1 VSSHGLAAGR
11 PFIPA
16 DVGMESPTALH
27 IPFMFHRIALRS
39 TFWGA
44 LTLSILFIVALSQGV
59 VQLPALANLVPL
71 LSAAALCCAIIGWR
85 LLHQELLRRMQD
97 DAALRQRM
105 QRFDDAMRHSVDGVM
120 LLRAVRDAHGVVDD
134 FEIIEANAA
143 AAALMRTTPAAL
155 VRSRLRRD
163 LPTAIGE
170 TLFARYVS
178 VLTLGTPLVED
189 ARTDR
194 RRFAASWVMH
204 HVTAT
209 SDGVAVTVRDI
220 TRRKRE
226 ELRLRKASLTDD
238 LTRLYN
244 RRGFLT
250 LAEQQLR
257 VARRQG
263 KDAVV
268 MYADMDGFK
277 QLNDTFGH
285 AVGDR
290 ALQAVSRLLQST
302 VRDCDVVARLGGDE
316 FTILALDADG
326 VGARVIQKRIEERL
340 ALLNASGAFPAT
352 IALTIGHTRVRPND
366 PASVP
371 ELLARA
377 DQLLYARKRRRQLTA
392 LPSSA
397 QPVSQ
402 SNPRTAQQST
412 RSNTRKRLPTSV
424 PAEVAAVANA
434 MAAARGLVPQGTVTT
449 GVNATAVPSALTP
462 PGAGLPLPPTHAA

>member
-1 VSSHGLAAGR
+1 ML
-11 PFIPA
+11 
-16 DVGMESPTALH
+16 D
-27 IPFMFHRIALRS
+27 RIALRS

-44 LTLSILFIVALSQGV
+44 LTLSILFVFALSQGV
-59 VQLPALANLVPL
+59 VQLPALSLLVPL

-85 LLHQELLRRMQD
+85 LLHHELLRRMQD
-97 DAALRQRM
+97 DSELRRRM
-105 QRFDDAMRHSVDGVM
+105 QRLEDAMQHSVDGMM
-120 LLRAVRDAHGVVDD
+120 LLRAVRDAHGTVED
-134 FEIIEANAA
+134 FEIIEANATA
-143 AAALMRTTPAAL
+143 AGLLRTTPTAL
-155 VRSRLRRD
+155 VRCRLRRD
-163 LPTAIGE
+163 LPAPIAD
-170 TLFARYVS
+170 LLVARYES
-178 VLTLGTPLVED
+178 VLTLGTPLMEEVR
-189 ARTDR
+189 ADR
-194 RRFAASWVMH
+194 RQFAAGWLMH
-204 HVTAT
+204 QVTRT

-226 ELRLRKASLTDD
+226 EVRLRRASLTDD

-277 QLNDTFGH
+277 QLNDTYGH

-302 VRDCDVVARLGGDE
+302 VRECDVVARLGGDE

-326 VGARVIQKRIEERL
+326 VGARIIQKRIEERL

-352 IALTIGHTRVRPND
+352 IALTIGHTRVRPGD
-366 PASVP
+366 TASVP

-377 DQLLYARKRRRQLTA
+377 DQLLYARKRRRQLTPMPAA
-392 LPSSA
+392 LANVNTSEAAHAGRNS
-397 QPVSQ
+397 
-402 SNPRTAQQST
+402 
-412 RSNTRKRLPTSV
+412 TRKRTRTSLPTSLTAPV
-424 PAEVAAVANA
+424 PAEVAAVATA
-434 MAAARGLVPQGTVTT
+434 MATARRLIPPGAAASAPGTS
-449 GVNATAVPSALTP
+449 GVPSALSAP
-462 PGAGLPLPPTHAA
+462 SKPASLPLPPTHAA

>member
-1 VSSHGLAAGR
+1 ML
-11 PFIPA
+11 
-16 DVGMESPTALH
+16 D
-27 IPFMFHRIALRS
+27 RIALRS

-44 LTLSILFIVALSQGV
+44 LTLSILFVFALSQGV
-59 VQLPALANLVPL
+59 VQLPALSLLVPL

-85 LLHQELLRRMQD
+85 LLHHELLRRMQD
-97 DAALRQRM
+97 DTELRRRM
-105 QRFDDAMRHSVDGVM
+105 QRLEDAMQHSVDGVM
-120 LLRAVRDAHGVVDD
+120 LLRAVRNRDGSVHDL
-134 FEIIEANAA
+134 EITEVNATA
-143 AAALMRTTPAAL
+143 ATLFRSATTEL
-155 VRSRLRRD
+155 TGRRLRRD
-163 LPTAIGE
+163 LPSPLGE
-170 TLFARYVS
+170 TLFARYAA
-178 VLTLGTPLVED
+178 VLTLGSPIVEEVR
-189 ARTDR
+189 ADR
-194 RRFAASWVMH
+194 RQFAAGWLMH
-204 HVTAT
+204 QVTPT
-209 SDGVAVTVRDI
+209 SEGVAVTVRDI

-226 ELRLRKASLTDD
+226 EVRLRRASLTDD

-244 RRGFLT
+244 RRGFLA

-277 QLNDTFGH
+277 QLNDTYGH

-316 FTILALDADG
+316 FTILALAADG
-326 VGARVIQKRIEERL
+326 VGARIIQKRIEERL

-352 IALTIGHTRVRPND
+352 IALTIGHTRVRPGD
-366 PASVP
+366 TASVP

-392 LPSSA
+392 MSA
-397 QPVSQ
+397 AIANANANTNTNTNTSADSQ
-402 SNPRTAQQST
+402 AGRSGGARKRMRTA
-412 RSNTRKRLPTSV
+412 LPTAV

-434 MAAARGLVPQGTVTT
+434 MATARGLIPAGTAAAAPTT
-449 GVNATAVPSALTP
+449 SGVPSSLTAP
-462 PGAGLPLPPTHAA
+462 SKSVSLPLPPTHAA

>member
-1 VSSHGLAAGR
+1 
-11 PFIPA
+11 
-16 DVGMESPTALH
+16 MESPSALH
-27 IPFMFHRIALRS
+27 TPFMFHRIALRS

-44 LTLSILFIVALSQGV
+44 LTLSILFTIALSQGV
-59 VQLPALANLVPL
+59 VQLPALATLAPV
-71 LSAAALCCAIIGWR
+71 LSTAALCCAIIGWR

-97 DAALRQRM
+97 DASVRQRM
-105 QRFDDAMRHSVDGVM
+105 QRLEDAMRHSVDGVM
-120 LLRAVRDAHGVVDD
+120 LLRAVRDAYGTVDD
-134 FEIIEANAA
+134 FEIIEANAV
-143 AAALMRTTPAAL
+143 AAALLRTTPNAL
-155 VRSRLRRD
+155 VRRRLRRD
-163 LPTAIGE
+163 LPVSIAE

-178 VLTLGTPLVED
+178 VLTLGTPLVEE

-194 RRFAASWVMH
+194 RQFGAGWVMH
-204 HVTAT
+204 HATPT
-209 SDGVAVTVRDI
+209 SDGVAITVRDI

-226 ELRLRKASLTDD
+226 EMRLRKASLTDD
-238 LTRLYN
+238 LTGLYN

-277 QLNDTFGH
+277 QLNDRFGH

-326 VGARVIQKRIEERL
+326 AGARVIQKRIEERL
-340 ALLNASGAFPAT
+340 ALLNASAAFPTT
-352 IALTIGHTRVRPND
+352 IALTIGHTRVRPSD
-366 PASVP
+366 TAGVS

-392 LPSSA
+392 LSSA
-397 QPVSQ
+397 NRPLAPQPRSQ
-402 SNPRTAQQST
+402 ERAVAARGAAPAAVTGTAHGAA
-412 RSNTRKRLPTSV
+412 RKRVPTSV

-434 MAAARGLVPQGTVTT
+434 MATARGLLPPGTAAVPASAG
-449 GVNATAVPSALTP
+449 VPSALTAP
-462 PGAGLPLPPTHAA
+462 NKSSALPLPPTHAA

>member
-1 VSSHGLAAGR
+1 ML
-11 PFIPA
+11 
-16 DVGMESPTALH
+16 D
-27 IPFMFHRIALRS
+27 RIALRS

-44 LTLSILFIVALSQGV
+44 LTLSILFVFALSQGV
-59 VQLPALANLVPL
+59 VQLPALSLLVPL

-85 LLHQELLRRMQD
+85 LLHHELLRRMQD
-97 DAALRQRM
+97 DTELRRRM
-105 QRFDDAMRHSVDGVM
+105 QRLEDAMQHSVDGVM
-120 LLRAVRDAHGVVDD
+120 LLRAVRNRDGSVHDL
-134 FEIIEANAA
+134 EITEVNATA
-143 AAALMRTTPAAL
+143 ATLFRSATTEL
-155 VRSRLRRD
+155 TGRRLRRD
-163 LPTAIGE
+163 LPSPLGE
-170 TLFARYVS
+170 TLFARYAA
-178 VLTLGTPLVED
+178 VLTLGSPIVEEVR
-189 ARTDR
+189 ADR
-194 RRFAASWVMH
+194 RQFAAGWLMH
-204 HVTAT
+204 QVTPT
-209 SDGVAVTVRDI
+209 SEGVAVTVRDI

-226 ELRLRKASLTDD
+226 EVRLRRASLTDD

-244 RRGFLT
+244 RRGFLA

-277 QLNDTFGH
+277 QLNDTYGH

-326 VGARVIQKRIEERL
+326 VGARIIQKRIEERL

-352 IALTIGHTRVRPND
+352 IALTIGHTRVRPGD
-366 PASVP
+366 TASVP

-392 LPSSA
+392 MSA
-397 QPVSQ
+397 AIANANANTNTSADSQ
-402 SNPRTAQQST
+402 AGRSGGARKRMRTA
-412 RSNTRKRLPTSV
+412 LPTAV

-434 MAAARGLVPQGTVTT
+434 MATARGLIPAGSAAGASSTS
-449 GVNATAVPSALTP
+449 GVPSSLTAP
-462 PGAGLPLPPTHAA
+462 SKPASLPLPPTHAA